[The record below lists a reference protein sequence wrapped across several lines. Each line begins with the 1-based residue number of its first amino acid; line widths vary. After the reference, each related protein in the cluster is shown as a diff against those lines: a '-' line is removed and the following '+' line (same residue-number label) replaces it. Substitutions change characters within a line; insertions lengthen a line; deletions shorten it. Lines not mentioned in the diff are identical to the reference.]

1 MSELSH
7 PRRRLAALAAS
18 AAILAALAGCSA
30 EADSA
35 GDDASSPGSSVSSGS
50 PGSAATSASSAADP
64 GATPEASPSDP
75 ASDPVTSPYV
85 VAAVAAARRSVDQV
99 QQVHALWVATA
110 DDTGIP
116 RSARVG
122 LARTI
127 RAALAELITVDT
139 RLPPPAGTPAA
150 RLATVLEQYRALVAR
165 LAAGDGVRVPA
176 GFGDD
181 LARVDARWRSVLT
194 DLGGLAGED
203 LLADIPTLLSPRSR

>member
-7 PRRRLAALAAS
+7 PRRRLTAVAAS

-35 GDDASSPGSSVSSGS
+35 GDEASSSGS
-50 PGSAATSASSAADP
+50 SGSATTSASSAADP
-64 GATPEASPSDP
+64 GATPEATPSDP

-203 LLADIPTLLSPRSR
+203 LLADVPTLLSPRSR

>member
-35 GDDASSPGSSVSSGS
+35 GDDAGSSGS
-50 PGSAATSASSAADP
+50 SGSATTSASSAADP
-64 GATPEASPSDP
+64 DATPEATPSDP

-203 LLADIPTLLSPRSR
+203 LLADVPTLLSPRSR

>member
-35 GDDASSPGSSVSSGS
+35 GDDASSSESSGS
-50 PGSAATSASSAADP
+50 ATTSASSAADP
-64 GATPEASPSDP
+64 GATPEATPSDP

-203 LLADIPTLLSPRSR
+203 LLADVPTLLSPRSR